1 VKSARAYTLRARA
14 EAQEATA
21 RRIRDAAWAA
31 FLESP
36 YEEVTLAGVA
46 AAAGVSH
53 QTLLNHFGSKEGL
66 FAAFGEELG
75 REIVSL
81 RERAVPGD
89 PRSVVSVLLHQYEPW
104 GDANARWDLLEERF
118 PNVAEGTREARG
130 HHRAW
135 LEQQFAPW
143 LDLPRPERERR
154 LALLYVATDV
164 KTWKLL
170 RRHLGL
176 GRRETGRL
184 MLRLIEAALQD
195 PDGEEVAPT

>member
-1 VKSARAYTLRARA
+1 MKSVRAYTLRARA

-21 RRIRDAAWAA
+21 RRILAAARAA

-36 YEEVTLAGVA
+36 YESVTLAGVA
-46 AAAGVSH
+46 ASAGVSH
-53 QTLLNHFGSKEGL
+53 QTLLNHFGSKERL

-75 REIVSL
+75 REIVEA

-89 PRSVVSVLLHQYEPW
+89 PSSVVSALLDQYERF

-118 PNVAEGTREARG
+118 PNIAAGMREARR
-130 HHRAW
+130 HHRRW
-135 LEQQFAPW
+135 LEQQFAVW
-143 LDLPRPERERR
+143 LELPPAERGRR

-170 RRHLGL
+170 RRHLAL
-176 GRRETGRL
+176 SRRETGRL
-184 MLRLIEAALQD
+184 MLRLIEAALRD
-195 PDGEEVAPT
+195 STGEGVAPT